1 MTDIQSVSF
10 YSCVWEQNGSG
21 KPFISMSGWPS
32 GLRRQ
37 TQGYDP
43 STRAVAEG
51 FLVHVCGRGFKS
63 HFWHIFF
70 LFSSVYV
77 SFKKKKDIATAGN
90 RTPINCLE
98 GNYANHYTTVAV
110 EFGLSGIQCLDSFKN
125 RPSSHLH
132 TAVFPSTQ
140 TNLSLVAIKKLF
152 ESDLEKQKE
161 YETHSCLSRQK
172 DKKRDRWAKKFFL
185 SLIFLFLP
193 LGQIKH
199 EKST

>member
-1 MTDIQSVSF
+1 MILPQGLWLRAFWSTYVGVGSNPTSDTSFF
-10 YSCVWEQNGSG
+10 YSVL
-21 KPFISMSGWPS
+21 SMSRS
-32 GLRRQ
+32 R
-37 TQGYDP
+37 
-43 STRAVAEG
+43 
-51 FLVHVCGRGFKS
+51 
-63 HFWHIFF
+63 
-70 LFSSVYV
+70 
-77 SFKKKKDIATAGN
+77 KKKDIATAGN

-110 EFGLSGIQCLDSFKN
+110 ECGLSGIQCLDSFKN

-172 DKKRDRWAKKFFL
+172 DKKRDRWAKKFFS